1 LATWAEIDLD
11 KKLWVIP
18 PQHTKTR
25 EEHRVP
31 LSSPALKVL
40 KSIPKIAETGLVFP
54 SNKNKPLSDMALSQL
69 MRGMQERGEMKEH
82 AVPHGWRSTFRVWA
96 AEMTDYPDEIR
107 KVASGHTV
115 GDPVKAVYQ
124 RTDLLEK
131 RRKLMND
138 WAKFLTTAASKTR
151 K

>member
-1 LATWAEIDLD
+1 
-11 KKLWVIP
+11 
-18 PQHTKTR
+18 
-25 EEHRVP
+25 
-31 LSSPALKVL
+31 
-40 KSIPKIAETGLVFP
+40 
-54 SNKNKPLSDMALSQL
+54 
-69 MRGMQERGEMKEH
+69 MQERGEMKEH